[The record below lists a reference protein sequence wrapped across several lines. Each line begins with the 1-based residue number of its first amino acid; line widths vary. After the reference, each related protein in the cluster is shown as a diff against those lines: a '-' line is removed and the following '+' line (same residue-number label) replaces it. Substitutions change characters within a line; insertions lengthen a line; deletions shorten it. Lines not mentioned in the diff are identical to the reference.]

1 VALTL
6 LSPGYRR
13 LRHLAVC
20 MRPIRHYSHRC
31 ANSAGPTNQGI
42 DMVASAS
49 AAQWQQSQKALR
61 DEVRRVTA
69 LMRSISEPEVP
80 AVGQWNIAEVAMHL
94 SQVWMV
100 VPGLARR
107 DLSRIHAVV
116 PGMAGVAGDSWIQ
129 DMWDHADSTTLAVRS
144 DPERDL
150 AVLADRI
157 EKSAQEY
164 LGECA
169 GHSPDESRPWL
180 VEGTTVPLL
189 ALTGH
194 LLNETVMHGYDI
206 AHAAGRKWRIEP
218 AHAAMVV
225 RQFFVPLIET
235 FEPGTF
241 VNAEQA
247 AGLQATYDIR
257 LRGDGR
263 LNYIFDDGALTVE
276 EPSDRRVDC
285 HISADPA
292 AFIMVFWQ
300 RRSQWNAIA
309 KGQLIAWGRKPW
321 LGLKFRSLIRNP

>member
-1 VALTL
+1 
-6 LSPGYRR
+6 
-13 LRHLAVC
+13 
-20 MRPIRHYSHRC
+20 
-31 ANSAGPTNQGI
+31 
-42 DMVASAS
+42 MVASAS
-49 AAQWQQSQKALR
+49 AVQWQQSQNALR
-61 DEVRRVTA
+61 DEVRRVTT
-69 LMRSISEPEVP
+69 LLRSISEPGVP

-107 DLSRIHAVV
+107 DLSQIHAVV
-116 PGMAGVAGDSWIQ
+116 PGMAGVAGESWVQ

-157 EKSAQEY
+157 EERAQEY
-164 LGECA
+164 LDECA

-180 VEGTTVPLL
+180 IEGTTVPLS

-206 AHAAGRKWRIEP
+206 AHAAGRTWRIEP
-218 AHAAMVV
+218 DHAAMVV
-225 RQFFVPLIET
+225 RQFFAPIIQT
-235 FEPGTF
+235 CDPRTF
-241 VNAEQA
+241 VNAEKA
-247 AGLQATYDIR
+247 SGVQATYELH
-257 LRGDGR
+257 LRGGARIQYMFNDGS
-263 LNYIFDDGALTVE
+263 LTVE
-276 EPSDRRVDC
+276 EPSTRRVDC

-292 AFIMVFWQ
+292 AFFMVFWQ
-300 RRSQWNAIA
+300 RQSQWNAIA